1 MRGGRDMKAAR
12 LYSPGDLR
20 IEEVA
25 CPVPGEGEILIKVH
39 SAGVCGSDIP
49 RIMVTGTYHFPCT
62 PGHEFAGEAASDG
75 DGFKKGD
82 RVVVAP
88 LMPCFRCEMCRQGHY
103 GQCRDYNFLGSRT
116 DGAFAEYVKAPTR
129 NVLHLPDTV
138 SYEEAAVI
146 EPAAVTIHGLY
157 KLQLTGQE
165 RVAVFGCGAIGLLAV
180 SLLKLV
186 GANYIAAVDI
196 DQEKLEMAKKLGAD
210 FVINSMKEDP
220 IERLHQELGGGA
232 DAAVETAGTP
242 ITQEQC
248 IRAVRDQGR
257 VLYLGTAHRD
267 VVLPPKT
274 FERIVRGEIH
284 TVGSWNSYSDP
295 FPGREWTEIIRFLE
309 EGKLTFAPLV
319 THKFRLSQMPEVLA
333 DMDARKIPYIKVLFD
348 MTEE

>member
-1 MRGGRDMKAAR
+1 M
-12 LYSPGDLR
+12 
-20 IEEVA
+20 
-25 CPVPGEGEILIKVH
+25 
-39 SAGVCGSDIP
+39 
-49 RIMVTGTYHFPCT
+49 
-62 PGHEFAGEAASDG
+62 
-75 DGFKKGD
+75 
-82 RVVVAP
+82 
-88 LMPCFRCEMCRQGHY
+88 
-103 GQCRDYNFLGSRT
+103 
-116 DGAFAEYVKAPTR
+116 
-129 NVLHLPDTV
+129 
-138 SYEEAAVI
+138 
-146 EPAAVTIHGLY
+146 
-157 KLQLTGQE
+157 
-165 RVAVFGCGAIGLLAV
+165 

-220 IERLHQELGGGA
+220 IERLHQELGGGV

-333 DMDARKIPYIKVLFD
+333 DMAARKIPYIKVLFD